1 VAPRTELESR
11 LAAIWAEVLK
21 VGQVGVTDDFLALG
35 GHSLLVTQAF
45 ARIRKELQARITLR
59 DVFEATTVEELAVR
73 IEAGRR
79 SVITRE
85 KAGRLDALM
94 AELESA

>member
-21 VGQVGVTDDFLALG
+21 VGQVGVTDDFFSLG

-59 DVFEATTVEELAVR
+59 DVFEAATVEELAAR

-79 SVITRE
+79 SAITRE
-85 KAGRLDALM
+85 KASRLGALM